1 MKKFRLLSDARIYYP
16 LCALIIIIFMKNEIM
31 FYMCIFLGNLANLLR
46 AFLIDMNDE

>member
-16 LCALIIIIFMKNEIM
+16 LCALIVIFMGNEIM